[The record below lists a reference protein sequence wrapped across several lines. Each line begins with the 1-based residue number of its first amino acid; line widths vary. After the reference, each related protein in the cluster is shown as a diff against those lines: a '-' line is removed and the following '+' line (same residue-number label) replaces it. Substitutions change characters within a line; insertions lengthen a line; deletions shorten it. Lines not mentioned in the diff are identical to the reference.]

1 MFLIHIITEFFFH
14 LPQRT
19 STNQKK
25 NKLQQSYDKPMF
37 ITYMLY
43 KKLVMLA
50 AFNEGIA
57 DFTKTFL
64 ILQPNFIKDENNILD
79 PYSSLHYLFQ
89 RTFTTMTKLD
99 IYKNPLIEVCRS
111 YFFPT

>member
-79 PYSSLHYLFQ
+79 
-89 RTFTTMTKLD
+89 
-99 IYKNPLIEVCRS
+99 RS
-111 YFFPT
+111 T